1 MRNVKFS
8 LQLRFKSVF
17 FNKVKKPGL
26 ASSNQFLLL
35 KNSGKREKIRAHW
48 NYWFLTDMDCC
59 LGIFA
64 HGIGYYKV
72 GIFV

>member
-1 MRNVKFS
+1 
-8 LQLRFKSVF
+8 
-17 FNKVKKPGL
+17 VKKPGL

-35 KNSGKREKIRAHW
+35 KNSGKREKIRTHW